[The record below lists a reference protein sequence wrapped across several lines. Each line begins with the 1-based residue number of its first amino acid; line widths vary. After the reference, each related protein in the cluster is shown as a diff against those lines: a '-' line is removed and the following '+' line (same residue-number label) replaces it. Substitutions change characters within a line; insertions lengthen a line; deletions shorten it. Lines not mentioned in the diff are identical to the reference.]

1 MARSDWKR
9 PALVPIEAGKRRI
22 KMILSYD
29 GTPYSGWAYQTNAP
43 TVVGVLQ
50 QTILEM
56 IDEEVEVIG
65 SGRTDSGVHAAAQ
78 VCHFDIAHRNI
89 KSGKFKPALNR
100 LLPQSIRI
108 LHSEEVDGSFH
119 ARYTTMGRTYR
130 YYFKREGEL
139 LGFDEHRVA
148 KLKAFPSL
156 PLLDG
161 YAKILVGTHDF
172 TTFAAASDNSESKVR
187 DIYESYWK
195 IEKDRFGAEL
205 LTYTISGNAFL
216 HKMIRSLVGSMIQFA
231 GQKMGVEEFVGI
243 LEAKD
248 RFRAGR
254 TAQACGLYLYR
265 ITYDEEE
272 YAWFEEEYG
281 GH

>member
-9 PALVPIEAGKRRI
+9 PALRPIEEGRRRI
-22 KMILSYD
+22 KLVLSYD
-29 GTPYSGWAYQTNAP
+29 GTPYCGWAYQSNAP
-43 TVVGVLQ
+43 SVVGALREA
-50 QTILEM
+50 IREM
-56 IDEEVEVIG
+56 IGEEVEVIG

-89 KSGKFKPALNR
+89 GSGRFKPALNR

-108 LHSEEVDGSFH
+108 LSAEEVDGSFH

-139 LGFDEHRVA
+139 LGFDENRVA
-148 KLKAFPSL
+148 KLKGFPPL

-161 YAKILVGTHDF
+161 YAKALIGTHDF
-172 TTFAAASDNSESKVR
+172 TTFAAASDKSESKVR
-187 DIYESYWK
+187 DIYESYWR
-195 IEKDRFGAEL
+195 IEQDRFGLEL

-216 HKMIRSLVGSMIQFA
+216 HRMVRSLVGSMVQFA
-231 GQKMGVEEFVGI
+231 YQGMGVGEFVEI
-243 LEAKD
+243 LEARD

-254 TAQACGLYLYR
+254 TAEACGLYLYR
-265 ITYDEEE
+265 ITYDEAE

-281 GH
+281 GN